1 MKRRRKDGIRMDRKQ
16 FLTKSI
22 KAGVCCCAVALGIGP
37 KLGAGGRSVGEEEQD
52 PSAQGL
58 SADLHRRMREGSKT
72 PDWAKVAKAESWIK
86 SLMDNM
92 DALLNE
98 ETKVALMNACGKS
111 CYVRA
116 FGVASTEKP
125 SAETAER
132 FLASLEKSGFKVE
145 RGSDVIT
152 VGFGWAGKQN
162 PQGLSL
168 KEGYCMCPLVESDV
182 PGLSPTYCNCSA
194 GYVQEAF
201 ERGTGRTVVS
211 VEVLESV
218 KRGGKDCRFK
228 VLLVNS

>member
-1 MKRRRKDGIRMDRKQ
+1 MDRKQ

-22 KAGVCCCAVALGIGP
+22 KAGVCCCAVALGIGSKP
-37 KLGAGGRSVGEEEQD
+37 GAGGKGPGEEEQE
-52 PSAQGL
+52 SSVEGL
-58 SADLHRRMREGSKT
+58 SADLHERMREGSKT

-86 SLMDNM
+86 NVVDHM
-92 DALLNE
+92 DALLDE
-98 ETKVALMNACGKS
+98 ETKLALMNACGRS
-111 CYVRA
+111 CYQRA
-116 FGVASTEKP
+116 FGVASAKKP
-125 SAETAER
+125 SAERAEQ
-132 FLASLEKSGFKVE
+132 FLATLEKSGFKVE
-145 RGSDVIT
+145 RGSDATIVN
-152 VGFGWAGKQN
+152 FGWAGKQN

-201 ERGTGRTVVS
+201 ERSTGRKVKS

-228 VLLVNS
+228 VILANS